1 MKSTGRKLAHSCS
14 LPANYN
20 LSEGEA
26 AVVYRL
32 QIIEEEEGFAM
43 FQRAFGVLVLSIIL
57 AALVGCNTI
66 HGMGQDV
73 ERAGEKTQDAADAVK
88 EKM

>member
-14 LPANYN
+14 LPANCN
-20 LSEGEA
+20 LGEGEA

-32 QIIEEEEGFAM
+32 QIIEEEEGFTM
-43 FQRAFGVLVLSIIL
+43 FQRAFGVFVLSIIL

-66 HGMGQDV
+66 HGMGRDV
-73 ERAGEKTQDAADAVK
+73 ERAGEKTQDASDAVK
-88 EKM
+88 AKM